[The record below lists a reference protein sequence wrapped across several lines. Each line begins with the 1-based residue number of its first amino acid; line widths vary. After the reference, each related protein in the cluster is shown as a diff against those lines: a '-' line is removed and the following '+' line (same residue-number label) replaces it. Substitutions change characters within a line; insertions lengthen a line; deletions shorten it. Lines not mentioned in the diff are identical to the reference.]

1 MENNKM
7 TKDKQVGL
15 AVNIIATIILLAVSA
30 YLISHFY
37 DKGVEAGYKKG
48 KTAGWN
54 QGYQKGQESILELVE
69 GMQTQDATIDFD
81 QSNIKRKLTDIEM
94 KLDEAEWQRKFGN

>member
-1 MENNKM
+1 MKSNPM

-30 YLISHFY
+30 YLVSHFY

-69 GMQTQDATIDFD
+69 GMQTQDATVDFD

>member
-1 MENNKM
+1 MESNPM

-15 AVNIIATIILLAVSA
+15 AVNIIVTIILLAVGA

-69 GMQTQDATIDFD
+69 GMQTQGVAVDFD